1 MEILDRTRKW
11 VMQLTEVGLA
21 LVALGIVLQLLFGN
35 KVAFVTGDVTANI
48 ISLVGELGSA
58 GVVGLVAVAIIL
70 YLFSKRT

>member
-1 MEILDRTRKW
+1 MEILDRTRRW

-21 LVALGIVLQLLFGN
+21 LVALGIVLQLLFGQ

-48 ISLVGELGSA
+48 IGLVGELGSA